1 MIFVRI
7 LEKTTSMRLE
17 VKHQQQYS
25 RSELLARSILGPLY
39 IAVPHVIVLA
49 FVSIAAFY
57 HYLKATFIILKT
69 GEYPEDSHS
78 FLTSYLHWAARLHL
92 RVFNMNDG
100 YPNFGVKQN
109 DPYLSLEYKKQ
120 YPDRTKTL
128 LRTVFGVLYI
138 FIPHII
144 VWLFRYII
152 TLVGVLIAFFVV
164 LFTGKYPAGLHRL
177 QVGTLRWM
185 VRVLGSL
192 FHLEDSYP
200 AFSGTD
206 R

>member
-1 MIFVRI
+1 
-7 LEKTTSMRLE
+7 MRLE
-17 VKHQQQYS
+17 VKHQQRYS
-25 RSELLARSILGPLY
+25 RLELLARSILGPLY

-49 FVSIAAFY
+49 FVSVAAFF
-57 HYLKATFIILKT
+57 HYLKATFTILRS
-69 GEYPEDSHS
+69 GEYPQDSHS

-100 YPNFGVKQN
+100 YPNFGIKQN
-109 DPYLSLEYKKQ
+109 DPYLTLDFDKYD
-120 YPDRTKTL
+120 PDRKKTL
-128 LRTVFGVLYI
+128 LRTIFGLFYI

-144 VWLFRYII
+144 VWFLGYILSLI
-152 TLVGVLIAFFVV
+152 GVLIAFFIV
-164 LFTGKYPAGLHRL
+164 LFTGKYPAGLHRF

-200 AFSGTD
+200 AFSGSD

>member
-1 MIFVRI
+1 
-7 LEKTTSMRLE
+7 MRLE
-17 VKHQQQYS
+17 VKHQQRYS
-25 RSELLARSILGPLY
+25 RLELLARSILGPLY

-49 FVSIAAFY
+49 FVSVAAFF
-57 HYLKATFIILKT
+57 HYLKATFTILRS
-69 GEYPEDSHS
+69 GEYPQDSHS

-100 YPNFGVKQN
+100 YPNFGIKQN
-109 DPYLSLEYKKQ
+109 DPYLTLDFDKYD
-120 YPDRTKTL
+120 PDRKKTL
-128 LRTVFGVLYI
+128 LRTIFGLFYI

-144 VWLFRYII
+144 VWFLRYILSLI
-152 TLVGVLIAFFVV
+152 GVLIAFFIV
-164 LFTGKYPAGLHRL
+164 LFTGKYPAGLHRF

-192 FHLEDSYP
+192 FHLGDSYP
-200 AFSGTD
+200 AFNGPD